1 MKKTMLNIG
10 NGVVVDSKRVI
21 CISPYNL
28 SYSKRVMKS
37 AEDNGMLFD
46 ASGRSKKNSIILM
59 EENMVYLSGVT
70 PDTLRKRFDQL
81 AEQV

>member
-1 MKKTMLNIG
+1 MKKVMLNIG
-10 NGVVVDSKRVI
+10 NSVGIDSKRVI

-28 SYSKRVMKS
+28 SYSKRIIKS
-37 AEDNGMLFD
+37 AEDNGTLFD
-46 ASGRSKKNSIILM
+46 VSGRNKRSSIILM

-81 AEQV
+81 SEQV